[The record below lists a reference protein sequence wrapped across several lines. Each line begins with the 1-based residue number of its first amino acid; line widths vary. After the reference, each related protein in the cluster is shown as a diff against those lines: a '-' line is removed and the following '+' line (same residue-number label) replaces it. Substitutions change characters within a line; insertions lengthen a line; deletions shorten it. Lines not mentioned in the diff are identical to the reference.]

1 MPISDTVAT
10 GGKGEGMSSSSRPL
24 RSRYRFGFRGKRP
37 GRNAEA
43 ATTDE
48 ILDSLTRQ
56 AKLMEK
62 DGEERTLGLQTI
74 LEFEPS
80 EETLHSSSLLDS
92 NPKVTR
98 SKSWNFGKLTFA
110 LMLIGGLTFLWIY
123 SRLSRSFNP
132 QSLAL
137 LQQTISRAGFADW
150 QKIGLMAFC
159 AFLIALL
166 ARRSSSRIRSR
177 ALSAA

>member
-1 MPISDTVAT
+1 
-10 GGKGEGMSSSSRPL
+10 MSSSSRPP

-43 ATTDE
+43 TTTDE
-48 ILDSLTRQ
+48 MLDSLTRQ
-56 AKLMEK
+56 AELMEK

-80 EETLHSSSLLDS
+80 GETLHSSSVPESD
-92 NPKVTR
+92 PKVTR
-98 SKSWNFGKLTFA
+98 LKTWNFGKLTFA

-123 SRLSRSFNP
+123 SRLSQSFNP
-132 QSLAL
+132 QSLAMI
-137 LQQTISRAGFADW
+137 QQTISRAGFADW
-150 QKIGLMAFC
+150 QKIALMAFC
-159 AFLIALL
+159 AFLVALL

-177 ALSAA
+177 VVSTV